1 MTDEERKLN
10 EQLTAM
16 GMMPLLDLSSMAAA
30 RKNSASGSQTSMKG
44 GGTKPTTTT
53 KTSAPA
59 GKPAGVSVSPGKT
72 VTNSQLISGL
82 ADMGS
87 MLSAPAQTAPPKN
100 TDTSP
105 KQTSTPTAYAAGVP
119 DSRER
124 AQLNSQ
130 ITSGL
135 ANMGD
140 LLAVDPSPQAREL
153 AMKELLRQEQ
163 EAKHQYYFLKGF
175 EQDGTGG
182 HLYRPNSPYGSSVEA
197 LKAWREIQQKI
208 AERANTNYHTRNERA
223 WTRLAGDASSRGVYT
238 GVQDAQA
245 EADKVLAVLKTL
257 SGSTDQAMSHEEYT
271 AAKKHI
277 MDTYG
282 VGEEAFREAARS
294 RTYDPDSGVYTNLWQ
309 LYDDLT
315 EQAAGGVARLASAG
329 YDYEDMEE
337 YVRRLEAE
345 EQARAR
351 DQRTA
356 EFVSQNGWNGALG
369 SAASVAATPVKGFEY
384 LGAVV
389 GNLGHND
396 VGDLSG
402 YRPLDTSGMR
412 ATRYSDTVRGTVSEN
427 IQNSFDNKAAG
438 GFFSFLYD
446 SMMGLADSGAMTA
459 AFGPGAPLL
468 LAGST
473 AASEAKDIAERGGT
487 AEQAA
492 LGGFAAG
499 TAEYIF
505 EKMGVDSLLDLKH
518 VKNPESW
525 IRRGLKQGGLE
536 TGGETLTAV
545 SQLLTD
551 TAIMGENS
559 RFERLV
565 DHYMGEELL
574 TEEEARGRAFLD
586 TLKGIILAGFGGFLS
601 GSVLGGTKAGL
612 DSWAGTRSQK
622 AQDAA
627 TRAEIDLVDFL
638 QGKYNDGTETPS
650 QGDPQN
656 GSDGAEADSNRVE
669 MR

>member
-87 MLSAPAQTAPPKN
+87 MLSAPAQTGTPKN
-100 TDTSP
+100 TNTSP
-105 KQTSTPTAYAAGVP
+105 KQTHTPTASAAGVP

-277 MDTYG
+277 M
-282 VGEEAFREAARS
+282 
-294 RTYDPDSGVYTNLWQ
+294 
-309 LYDDLT
+309 
-315 EQAAGGVARLASAG
+315 
-329 YDYEDMEE
+329 
-337 YVRRLEAE
+337 
-345 EQARAR
+345 
-351 DQRTA
+351 
-356 EFVSQNGWNGALG
+356 
-369 SAASVAATPVKGFEY
+369 
-384 LGAVV
+384 
-389 GNLGHND
+389 
-396 VGDLSG
+396 
-402 YRPLDTSGMR
+402 
-412 ATRYSDTVRGTVSEN
+412 
-427 IQNSFDNKAAG
+427 
-438 GFFSFLYD
+438 
-446 SMMGLADSGAMTA
+446 
-459 AFGPGAPLL
+459 
-468 LAGST
+468 
-473 AASEAKDIAERGGT
+473 RGG
-487 AEQAA
+487 
-492 LGGFAAG
+492 
-499 TAEYIF
+499 
-505 EKMGVDSLLDLKH
+505 
-518 VKNPESW
+518 
-525 IRRGLKQGGLE
+525 GGLP
-536 TGGETLTAV
+536 G
-545 SQLLTD
+545 
-551 TAIMGENS
+551 S
-559 RFERLV
+559 R
-565 DHYMGEELL
+565 
-574 TEEEARGRAFLD
+574 
-586 TLKGIILAGFGGFLS
+586 
-601 GSVLGGTKAGL
+601 
-612 DSWAGTRSQK
+612 
-622 AQDAA
+622 
-627 TRAEIDLVDFL
+627 
-638 QGKYNDGTETPS
+638 
-650 QGDPQN
+650 PQPYL
-656 GSDGAEADSNRVE
+656 
-669 MR
+669 